1 MIGKSLFRLVTLCAA
16 IILVA
21 EVSETAAIDV
31 PLKQLEVYK
40 GEEIYLQCAVDDLGS
55 NTVTWEKGSKKITSG
70 VNTLIK
76 DSRVTIQ
83 RPYNRDWNL
92 SVDRAK
98 SSDQGV
104 YTCRVNS
111 SPPQFG
117 SVKVTVVEDN

>member
-1 MIGKSLFRLVTLCAA
+1 MIGKSLFRLSTLCAA

-21 EVSETAAIDV
+21 HVSETAAIDV

-70 VNTLIK
+70 VNILIK

-92 SVDRAK
+92 LVSTGLNLPTKEYTLVESIPARLNL
-98 SSDQGV
+98 DQ
-104 YTCRVNS
+104 
-111 SPPQFG
+111 
-117 SVKVTVVEDN
+117 